1 MRSIPPTV
9 FTYLAM
15 MSSALCAESD
25 VVSRVNPASLNMTVR
40 MGASV
45 EGADDESIRGL
56 EHILGGQDAPDVS
69 TTARHGARLHP
80 EAVDDAVVRRG
91 RARRRD
97 GMAHRRQRAQVHDQR
112 ADVLLIPVR
121 RVIPGHSLPMERPA
135 VAAHAGP
142 DGARDLGIAPS
153 ADAGRSEENTSELQ

>member
-69 TTARHGARLHP
+69 TAARHGARLHP
-80 EAVDDAVVRRG
+80 EAVDDSATGIGRWSDPG
-91 RARRRD
+91 WRARSRD
-97 GMAHRRQRAQVHDQR
+97 RS
-112 ADVLLIPVR
+112 I
-121 RVIPGHSLPMERPA
+121 
-135 VAAHAGP
+135 
-142 DGARDLGIAPS
+142 
-153 ADAGRSEENTSELQ
+153 GRCRSRSRG